1 MRSPPIS
8 SAVTAHKPR
17 GGARCRAILLHTP
30 RDKAR
35 SARLS
40 ARATPRMPYVPGEPF
55 SLPEECGAL
64 DMSSVDG
71 LLGVDWVRQLVE
83 TPSVRPVL
91 TAGALV
97 SKESELPPDHMVRS
111 HREQTWFW
119 KAVLLPGVSPL
130 LTRAARSARSSQS
143 S

>member
-1 MRSPPIS
+1 MRRVSLS
-8 SAVTAHKPR
+8 SAHTTHKST
-17 GGARCRAILLHTP
+17 GCAQFRAILLYTR

-35 SARLS
+35 VARLR
-40 ARATPRMPYVPGEPF
+40 AHATPRMPYVPGEPF

-111 HREQTWFW
+111 H
-119 KAVLLPGVSPL
+119 PP
-130 LTRAARSARSSQS
+130 
-143 S
+143 